1 MVRNLRRNGNF
12 IFGICLCVI
21 ALLLNFF
28 LVPAQTTSYVT
39 RVGFG
44 ARTFPRFILGS
55 LTILSLV
62 MAAISYFHSEDD
74 LRGISKNELKWT
86 LELLLILVVSSLC
99 INYLGLYLAFALGI
113 LAIQWVLGARKI
125 APMFLGIFT
134 FLLMVYLILELGLKL
149 RMPRGIFGLLL

>member
-21 ALLLNFF
+21 ALLLYFF

-44 ARTFPRFILGS
+44 ARTFPRFALIS
-55 LTILSLV
+55 ISILSLI
-62 MAAISYFHSEDD
+62 MSTLSYFHCEDD

-86 LELLLILVVSSLC
+86 LQLLAVLIAAALS
-99 INYLGLYLAFALGI
+99 IDYLGLYLAFGLGI
-113 LAIQWVLGARKI
+113 FVIQWVLGARKL
-125 APMFLGIFT
+125 APMFLGIFS

-149 RMPRGIFGLLL
+149 RLPRGIFGQLF